1 MGAMGFGYRW
11 TLLAVVA
18 FMVAGALLYVRSS
31 EAATAYDSEELQFLQ
46 LINEYRQNNG
56 LQPMILSDTLT
67 LTSDRHSE
75 DMAKYDFFA
84 HDTVR
89 SSYYPAGSR
98 PWDRMAVDGYD
109 YNTYRGENLAVG
121 YETAEEAF
129 EAWRNSPSH
138 NAAMLDGNYKVVGI
152 SRLIVPGSGWGSYWT
167 TDFGGV
173 VDPSSHRANEAPKPK
188 EPKAEVPAPQPI
200 EPKPAVPAPKPKVT
214 VPEAPEP
221 AVAKPKPTKPQDL
234 GGIENGALEDATIW
248 RQSAKDGADLIL
260 PGGVARLGD
269 YADGRDELSQ
279 VLQVNR
285 GAKIT
290 YKVKVISEERENP
303 ADRLRVRL
311 TDGKGETLTLL
322 KVHDGADVEGWQ
334 RVTLDVSRYSGSA
347 VRLNFSAVM
356 DDERLTTFLIDD
368 VALRTQ

>member
-1 MGAMGFGYRW
+1 MRTMDLGYRW
-11 TLLAVVA
+11 MLLAVA
-18 FMVAGALLYVRSS
+18 ALMLAGTLLYGRSAAS
-31 EAATAYDSEELQFLQ
+31 ATAYDPEELQFLH

-67 LTSDRHSE
+67 LTSEHHSE

-89 SSYYPAGSR
+89 SSYYPVGSR

-152 SRLIVPGSGWGSYWT
+152 SRLITPGSEWGSYWT

-173 VDPSSHRANEAPKPK
+173 VDPTSHRANEAPKPK
-188 EPKAEVPAPQPI
+188 EPAPEPI
-200 EPKPAVPAPKPKVT
+200 KPKPATPAPKPKVA
-214 VPEAPEP
+214 APDAPAP
-221 AVAKPKPTKPQDL
+221 AVVKPKPAKPQDS
-234 GGIENGALEDATIW
+234 GGVENGAFENQTIW

-269 YADGRDELSQ
+269 YAGGRDELSQ
-279 VLQVNR
+279 VLRVSR
-285 GAKIT
+285 GAKIS

-303 ADRLRVRL
+303 SDRLKVRL
-311 TDGKGETLTLL
+311 TDVNGKTLTVLE
-322 KVHDGADVEGWQ
+322 VHDGADREGWQ
-334 RVTLDVSRYSGSA
+334 RVTLDISRHSGRA
-347 VRLNFSAVM
+347 VRLDFSALM
-356 DDERLTTFLIDD
+356 DDERLTTFLLDD
-368 VALRTQ
+368 VALKIQ

>member
-1 MGAMGFGYRW
+1 MGAMGLGYRW
-11 TLLAVVA
+11 IFLAVVA
-18 FMVAGALLYVRSS
+18 LMLAGTLLYGRSLA
-31 EAATAYDSEELQFLQ
+31 AATAYDSEELQFLQ

-67 LTSDRHSE
+67 LTSEHHSE

-84 HDTVR
+84 HDTVH
-89 SSYYPAGSR
+89 SSYYPAGSK

-121 YETAEEAF
+121 YDTAEEAF
-129 EAWRNSPSH
+129 EAWRASPSH

-152 SRLIVPGSGWGSYWT
+152 SRLIIPGSEWGSYWT

-188 EPKAEVPAPQPI
+188 EPASEPI
-200 EPKPAVPAPKPKVT
+200 EPKPVTPAPKKVA
-214 VPEAPEP
+214 VPDAPEP
-221 AVAKPKPTKPQDL
+221 ATAKPKPAKPQDV
-234 GGIENGALEDATIW
+234 GGIENGSLEDPSIW

-260 PGGVARLGD
+260 PGGLARLGD

-279 VLQVNR
+279 MLRVTR
-285 GAKIT
+285 GAKIS

-303 ADRLRVRL
+303 SDRLKVRL
-311 TDGKGETLTLL
+311 TDQKGKKLTML
-322 KVHDGADVEGWQ
+322 KVHDGADTEGWQ
-334 RVTLDVSRYSGSA
+334 KVTLDVSRYSGRT
-347 VRLNFSAVM
+347 VRLDFSAVM
-356 DDERLTTFLIDD
+356 DDERLTTFLLDD
-368 VALRTQ
+368 IALKTQ